1 MPAKRIHAYRMAKRE
16 VRDLLKEMSIMREKE
31 YKEGSRKDFFSLLRD
46 RGYGVVSVLS
56 YILVPVCILAVI
68 LFCLLT
74 EDTFYTGIIRNADL
88 IRNFI
93 HSRNWQ
99 MEEPVRQK
107 IEDEVQLESFK
118 KEFDRIRLDF
128 DSRRAAFESINKADK
143 YDSLKR
149 RLEELTALTWERAPK
164 VFRNKARFEDYRKQE
179 RRKLESRIE
188 DIEKYREKKSDAIK
202 TAASK
207 MKEAEEAFRTAR
219 DTLHKKEERARNIA
233 LSYND
238 SFMSKIYSDAE
249 ILNKPLTAELN
260 ARLVDG
266 AVKNEIDKTLRFM
279 TSYDEQ
285 VVKGNV
291 FRDRFTITEEGIA
304 DTLKIQFPRLSVSL
318 WVNDSAEENSRR
330 RHLLS
335 DVFVEVVQKQD
346 GLQKKDLFVNF
357 FKLSETALADAMSD
371 SFLKKN
377 GISLRQGVIS
387 LKPVVFTG
395 HKARRI
401 ESVMKF
407 ATFGNYL
414 RFILL
419 AVAFV
424 FLAAMFLYPVDR
436 LRKKRNIRR
445 LLLYP
450 SIGLI
455 LLSLLMIGLSGFAIH
470 LFPEAIL
477 SAYMII
483 YIKKMLLVVAAHLF
497 VPVII
502 AYSIIA
508 LSSLLFRERAA
519 MGPEIQV
526 KEGGMADLSTGLAE
540 TPVKAK
546 AKAGIRGR
554 AKSKSAA
561 KAKKKGK

>member
-1 MPAKRIHAYRMAKRE
+1 
-16 VRDLLKEMSIMREKE
+16 MRGKE
-31 YKEGSRKDFFSLLRD
+31 YKAGSRKDLLSLLRE
-46 RGYGVVSVLS
+46 RGYGVLSVFS
-56 YILVPVCILAVI
+56 CILVPVCILAVI
-68 LFCLLT
+68 LFSLLT

-107 IEDEVQLESFK
+107 IEDEVQLQSFK

-128 DSRRAAFESINKADK
+128 DSKRAAFDRVNKTEK
-143 YDSLKR
+143 HDSLKR
-149 RLEELTALTWERAPK
+149 RLDELTSLTWERAPK
-164 VFRNKARFEDYRKQE
+164 VFRNRAGFEDYRKKE

-188 DIEKYREKKSDAIK
+188 DIDKYREKKTDAIK
-202 TAASK
+202 TAALK
-207 MKEAEEAFRTAR
+207 MKEAEEAFRAAR
-219 DTLHKKEERARNIA
+219 DALHKKEERARNIA

-260 ARLVDG
+260 DRLVDG
-266 AVKNEIDKTLRFM
+266 AVKNEIDRTIRFM

-304 DTLKIQFPRLSVSL
+304 DTLKVQFPRLSVSL
-318 WVNDSAEENSRR
+318 WVNESAEKGSRK

-335 DVFVEVVQKQD
+335 DVFVDVVQKQD
-346 GLQKKDLFVNF
+346 GLQKRDMFINF
-357 FKLSETALADAMSD
+357 FRLSETSLAEIVAD
-371 SFLKKN
+371 SSLKKN
-377 GISLRQGVIS
+377 GLSLRQGVIS

-401 ESVMKF
+401 ETAMKL

-424 FLAAMFLYPVDR
+424 FLAAMFLYPADR

-450 SIGLI
+450 SIGII
-455 LLSLLMIGLSGFAIH
+455 LLCLLMIGLSGFAIH
-470 LFPEAIL
+470 LFPEAVL

-508 LSSLLFRERAA
+508 VSSLLFRERAA
-519 MGPEIQV
+519 GGPLIQV
-526 KEGGMADLSTGLAE
+526 RAGGRADLPILPAE
-540 TPVKAK
+540 SPVKAK
-546 AKAGIRGR
+546 VPAATKART
-554 AKSKSAA
+554 KSKSTTRT
-561 KAKKKGK
+561 KKKGK